1 MSEKY
6 AVGEGKYRV
15 LIYGPPAGS
24 NANRWRLDWVQG
36 GKRKGSTAKDKASAF
51 MKADEVAGQL
61 KRKYGERAGQ
71 SVEAMAAAYLDPE
84 TRMRHWGENHA
95 DDQKYNMRRLI
106 NFIGTNKKC
115 KDLTSDDLH
124 AFIDSIAGVP
134 SKEHL
139 ATAVKGLITWGH
151 KREWIITSPDV
162 LLADLGYAVSKGKKR
177 DKTDIRKSAVVEYI
191 DRSLLPTHKN
201 VAAFAK
207 QMAITG
213 KNYRWELMA
222 NLAAYSGI
230 RLGEIMSLEP
240 ENFDTKAGTISVTTQ
255 VLDVGGRKKLA
266 PPKNNS
272 VRTTIYPTKTPEG
285 YPLAKMID
293 RRIKEVRAEGAKKIQ
308 DGSKAMLLFP
318 DSEGGWLSQGPF
330 GTNIRR
336 PAQAAVG
343 WKKDKEGNFLWKW
356 HTFRHL
362 FCSWLIF
369 EEKKDVLAVSKAAGH
384 KSVMTT
390 LAMYVNTNDESIRL
404 LREGL

>member
-15 LIYGPPAGS
+15 LVYGPPDGS

-36 GKRKGSTAKDKASAF
+36 NKRKGTTAKDKASAF

-84 TRMRHWGENHA
+84 MRMRHWGENH
-95 DDQKYNMRRLI
+95 DEDQKNNMKRFI
-106 NFIGTNKKC
+106 TFIGTTKKC
-115 KDLTSDDLH
+115 KDLTTDDIH
-124 AFIDSIAGVP
+124 GFINSIDRP
-134 SKEHL
+134 SSKEHL

-151 KREWIITSPDV
+151 KKEWIITSPDV
-162 LLADLGYAVSKGKKR
+162 LLADLGYTISKGTKQDKLGMKKG
-177 DKTDIRKSAVVEYI
+177 AVIEYI
-191 DRSLLPTHKN
+191 DRSLLPTHKD
-201 VAAFAK
+201 VAEFGK
-207 QMAITG
+207 QMAIVG

-240 ENFDTKAGTISVTTQ
+240 ENFDTKAGTISITTQ
-255 VLDVGGRKKLA
+255 VLDVVGRKKLA

-293 RRIKEVRAEGAKKIQ
+293 QRIKEVKAEGAKKIQ
-308 DGSKAMLLFP
+308 DGTKSMLMFP
-318 DSEGGWLSQGPF
+318 DSEGGWLSQSPF
-330 GTNIRR
+330 STNIRR
-336 PAQAAVG
+336 PAQKAAG
-343 WKKDKEGNFLWKW
+343 WKKGPEGKYIWKW
-356 HTFRHL
+356 HTFRHV
-362 FCSWLIF
+362 FCTWLIF

-390 LAMYVNTNDESIRL
+390 LAMYVNTNDETMRL